1 MAIAEQWIESI
12 GIGSQ
17 TGVSTDQFQ
26 KVHVGINARRASKYE
41 VEFDKLP
48 SFWYFE
54 NGPVY
59 YIRHL
64 PMLYLGGTLE

>member
-12 GIGSQ
+12 GIDSQ

-26 KVHVGINARRASKYE
+26 KDARRASKYE